1 MAGATQG
8 RSEDSLNSPSVFPVG
23 EYRGSAVGE
32 GVLNSFTPVFTVIGK
47 GNIYT
52 PPLCFAEQNI
62 GEVPV
67 RAEGFKS
74 HIQTINSIFFQP
86 LSSGRCPSVSPLYC

>member
-1 MAGATQG
+1 M
-8 RSEDSLNSPSVFPVG
+8 
-23 EYRGSAVGE
+23 
-32 GVLNSFTPVFTVIGK
+32 NSFRLSFLKIPSLLVVRGTFK
-47 GNIYT
+47 LS
-52 PPLCFAEQNI
+52 LCVPREGNI